1 MLEVGQSQQKEL
13 ARAIADARR
22 AAGFTQQQL
31 CTVANLSY
39 STLAKIER
47 GAIKTPSV
55 FTVATIAAATGTTV
69 EQLTGV
75 AKPNVPIKDYKT
87 SLSGIKFIYFD
98 INGVLVRFFQ
108 RAFSKIAE
116 DTGARPD
123 VIEATFWHYND
134 ALCKGKINIADFN
147 GIIAKKLHAN
157 NFDWAKY
164 YLSSIEPITEMSDC
178 LNWVS
183 QHYKIGLMSNII
195 DGFIDQM
202 IKLNL
207 LPNLPYDSIIDSSV
221 EGYIKP
227 EESIYKIAAS
237 KAGVLP
243 ENILLIDDDRPNLMA
258 AEHLGWHVLW
268 FDDYQPSKCVDKIKI
283 ALEY

>member
-22 AAGFTQQQL
+22 AAGYTQQQL
-31 CTVANLSY
+31 CTEAKLSY

-69 EQLTGV
+69 EQLTGI
-75 AKPNVPIKDYKT
+75 AGANTPAKDYKT
-87 SLSGIKFIYFD
+87 SVTGVKFVYFD

-108 RAFSKIAE
+108 RAFAKIAD

-123 VIEATFWHYND
+123 IIEATFWHYND
-134 ALCKGKINIADFN
+134 VLCKGKLDIDDFN
-147 GIIAKKLHAN
+147 KIIAKKLHVN
-157 NFDWAKY
+157 SFDWSKY
-164 YLSSIEPITEMSDC
+164 YLSSIDPITEMSDC

-195 DGFIDQM
+195 DGFIAQM
-202 IKLNL
+202 IKRKL
-207 LPNLPYDSIIDSSV
+207 LPDLPYDAIVDSSV

-227 EESIYKIAAS
+227 EENIYKIAAN

-243 ENILLIDDDRPNLMA
+243 EHILLIDDDRPNLMA
-258 AEHLGWHVLW
+258 AEHLGWRVLW
-268 FDDYQPSKCVDKIKI
+268 FDDYQPSKSVDKIKK
-283 ALEY
+283 ALEF

>member
-55 FTVATIAAATGTTV
+55 FTVATIAAATGTSV
-69 EQLTGV
+69 EQLTGISGQNTP
-75 AKPNVPIKDYKT
+75 AKDYKT
-87 SLSGIKFIYFD
+87 SISGVKFVYFD

-108 RAFSKIAE
+108 RAFAKIAE

-123 VIEATFWHYND
+123 VIESTFWHYND
-134 ALCKGKINIADFN
+134 ALCKGNLNIDDFN
-147 GIIAKKLHAN
+147 KIIAKKLHLN

-164 YLSSIEPITEMSDC
+164 YLSSVDPITEMFDC
-178 LNWVS
+178 LDWVS

-195 DGFIDQM
+195 DGFIAQM
-202 IKLNL
+202 IKRKL
-207 LPNLPYDSIIDSSV
+207 LPDLPYDAIIDSSV

-227 EESIYKIAAS
+227 EENIYKIAVS

-243 ENILLIDDDRPNLMA
+243 KEILLIDDDRPNLMA

-268 FDDYQPSKCVDKIKI
+268 FDDYQPSKGVDKIKK

>member
-31 CTVANLSY
+31 CTVAKLSY

-55 FTVATIAAATGTTV
+55 FTVATIAAATGTSV
-69 EQLTGV
+69 EQLTGISGQNTPV
-75 AKPNVPIKDYKT
+75 KDYKT
-87 SLSGIKFIYFD
+87 SISGVKFVYFD

-108 RAFSKIAE
+108 RAFAKMAE
-116 DTGARPD
+116 DTDARPD
-123 VIEATFWHYND
+123 VIESTFWHYND
-134 ALCKGKINIADFN
+134 ALCKNKISIDDFN
-147 GIIAKKLHAN
+147 KIIAKKLHVSSI
-157 NFDWAKY
+157 DWANY
-164 YLSSIEPITEMSDC
+164 YLNSVDPITEMFEC
-178 LNWVS
+178 VNWVS
-183 QHYKIGLMSNII
+183 QYYKIGLMSNII
-195 DGFIDQM
+195 DGFIAKM
-202 IKLNL
+202 IQRKL
-207 LPNLPYDSIIDSSV
+207 LPDLPYNVIVDSSI

-227 EESIYKIAAS
+227 EEKIYQIAAQ

-243 ENILLIDDDRPNLMA
+243 EQILLIDDDRPNLMA

-268 FDDYQPSKCVDKIKI
+268 FDDYQPSKGVDKIKK
-283 ALEY
+283 ALEF

>member
-55 FTVATIAAATGTTV
+55 FTVATIAAATGTSV
-69 EQLTGV
+69 EQLTGISGQNTP
-75 AKPNVPIKDYKT
+75 AKDYKT
-87 SLSGIKFIYFD
+87 SISGVKFVYFD

-108 RAFSKIAE
+108 RAFAKIAE

-123 VIEATFWHYND
+123 VIESTFWHYND
-134 ALCKGKINIADFN
+134 ALCKGNLNIDDFN
-147 GIIAKKLHAN
+147 KIIAKKLHLN

-164 YLSSIEPITEMSDC
+164 YLSSVDPITEMFDC
-178 LNWVS
+178 LDWVS

-195 DGFIDQM
+195 DGFIAQM
-202 IKLNL
+202 IKRKL
-207 LPNLPYDSIIDSSV
+207 LPNLPYDAIIDSSV
-221 EGYIKP
+221 EGFIKP
-227 EESIYKIAAS
+227 EENIYKIAVS

-243 ENILLIDDDRPNLMA
+243 KEILLIDDDRPNLMA

-268 FDDYQPSKCVDKIKI
+268 FDDYQPSKGVDKIKK

>member
-55 FTVATIAAATGTTV
+55 FTVATIAAATGTSV
-69 EQLTGV
+69 EQLTGISGQNTP
-75 AKPNVPIKDYKT
+75 AKDYKT
-87 SLSGIKFIYFD
+87 SISGVKFVYFD

-108 RAFSKIAE
+108 RAFAKIAE

-123 VIEATFWHYND
+123 VIESTFWHYND
-134 ALCKGKINIADFN
+134 ALCKGNLNIDDFN
-147 GIIAKKLHAN
+147 KIIAKKLHLN

-164 YLSSIEPITEMSDC
+164 YLSSVDPITEMFDC
-178 LNWVS
+178 LDWVS

-195 DGFIDQM
+195 DGFIAQM
-202 IKLNL
+202 IKRKL
-207 LPNLPYDSIIDSSV
+207 LPNLPYDAIIDSSV

-227 EESIYKIAAS
+227 EENIYKIAVS

-243 ENILLIDDDRPNLMA
+243 KEILLIDDDRPNLMA

-268 FDDYQPSKCVDKIKI
+268 FDDYQPSKGVDKIKK

>member
-55 FTVATIAAATGTTV
+55 FTVATIAAATGTSV
-69 EQLTGV
+69 EQLTGISGQNTP
-75 AKPNVPIKDYKT
+75 AKDYKT
-87 SLSGIKFIYFD
+87 SISGVKFVYFD

-108 RAFSKIAE
+108 RAFAKIAE

-123 VIEATFWHYND
+123 VIESTFWHYND
-134 ALCKGKINIADFN
+134 ALCKGKLNIDDFN
-147 GIIAKKLHAN
+147 KIIAKKLHLN

-164 YLSSIEPITEMSDC
+164 YLSSVDPITEMFDC
-178 LNWVS
+178 LDWVS

-195 DGFIDQM
+195 DGFIAQM
-202 IKLNL
+202 IKRKL
-207 LPNLPYDSIIDSSV
+207 LPDLPYDAIIDSSV

-227 EESIYKIAAS
+227 EENIYKIAVS

-243 ENILLIDDDRPNLMA
+243 KEILLIDDDRPNLMA
-258 AEHLGWHVLW
+258 AEHLGWRVLW
-268 FDDYQPSKCVDKIKI
+268 FDDYQPSKSVDKIKK
-283 ALEY
+283 ALEF

>member
-55 FTVATIAAATGTTV
+55 FTVATIAAATGTSV
-69 EQLTGV
+69 EQLTGISGQNTP
-75 AKPNVPIKDYKT
+75 AKDYKT
-87 SLSGIKFIYFD
+87 SISGVKFVYFD

-108 RAFSKIAE
+108 RAFAKIAE

-123 VIEATFWHYND
+123 VIESTFWHYND
-134 ALCKGKINIADFN
+134 ALCKGNLNIDDFN
-147 GIIAKKLHAN
+147 KIIAKKLHLN

-164 YLSSIEPITEMSDC
+164 YLSSVDPITEMFDC
-178 LNWVS
+178 LDWVS

-195 DGFIDQM
+195 DGFIAQM
-202 IKLNL
+202 IKRKL
-207 LPNLPYDSIIDSSV
+207 LPNLPYDAIIDSSV
-221 EGYIKP
+221 EGFIKP
-227 EESIYKIAAS
+227 EENIYKIAVS
-237 KAGVLP
+237 KSGVLP
-243 ENILLIDDDRPNLMA
+243 KEILLIDDDRPNLMA

-268 FDDYQPSKCVDKIKI
+268 FDDYQPSKGVDKIKK

>member
-55 FTVATIAAATGTTV
+55 FTVATIAAATGTSV
-69 EQLTGV
+69 EQLTGISGQNTP
-75 AKPNVPIKDYKT
+75 AKDYKT
-87 SLSGIKFIYFD
+87 SISGVKFVYFD

-108 RAFSKIAE
+108 RAFAKIAE

-123 VIEATFWHYND
+123 VIESTFWHYND
-134 ALCKGKINIADFN
+134 ALCKGNLNIDDFN
-147 GIIAKKLHAN
+147 KIIAKKLHLN

-164 YLSSIEPITEMSDC
+164 YLSSVDPITEMFDC
-178 LNWVS
+178 LDWVS

-195 DGFIDQM
+195 DCFIAQM
-202 IKLNL
+202 IKRKL
-207 LPNLPYDSIIDSSV
+207 LPNLPYDAIIDSSV

-227 EESIYKIAAS
+227 EENIYKIAVS

-243 ENILLIDDDRPNLMA
+243 KEILLIDDDRPNLMA

-268 FDDYQPSKCVDKIKI
+268 FDDYQPSKGVDKIKK